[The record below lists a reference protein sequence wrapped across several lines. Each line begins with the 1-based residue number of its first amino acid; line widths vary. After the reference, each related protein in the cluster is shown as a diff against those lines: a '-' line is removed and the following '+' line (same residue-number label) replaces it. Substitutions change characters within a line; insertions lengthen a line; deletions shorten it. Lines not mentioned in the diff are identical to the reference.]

1 MMNRTPCGLGILCLT
16 LNTVFD
22 FFFTDYA
29 ADYLHGRR

>member
-1 MMNRTPCGLGILCLT
+1 MMNRTPCGLGILCLA